1 MPPPPPPVLVRRVPA
16 GQALQAVLPGLAV
29 RPEAHASHGVVRFC
43 SSEAVFSAHGSHAVW
58 PVKFWNW
65 PGMHGRQIDCPAR
78 LLYLPRAQSV
88 QLLLLLPLLL
98 LLLLLLLPP
107 PAAAA
112 SDAELTVPAAH
123 CWHVFSP
130 ESP

>member
-1 MPPPPPPVLVRRVPA
+1 MPLPPPPVLVRRVPA

-43 SSEAVFSAHGSHAVW
+43 LSEAVPFAHDLHAAC
-58 PVKFWNW
+58 PASFWNW

-98 LLLLLLLPP
+98 LLLLPP
-107 PAAAA
+107 AAA

>member
-88 QLLLLLPLLL
+88 QLLLLL
-98 LLLLLLLPP
+98 LPP
-107 PAAAA
+107 AAA